1 MSKKIYLSPSNQ
13 SNNAYAFGD
22 TNEMV
27 QCNRIADYAKA
38 ALERCGFIVKK
49 APMGQEISVSAKESN
64 NFGADL
70 HIPIHT
76 NAGGGNGTLVMIYSN
91 ASENLKAGTALY
103 NSVNAVTP
111 GTVEYGVRVNPSLLE
126 LNSTTAIATYV
137 ECEFH
142 DREDLAEF
150 IINNVDVLGEAI
162 AEGVCDYYGVSYV
175 QGDSSEDQN
184 DSDQTTGETLYK
196 VQAGAFKIK
205 ENAENLKK
213 ELNEAGFDAFI
224 SEGD

>member
-13 SNNAYAFGD
+13 SDNAYASGN

-27 QCNRIADYAKA
+27 QCNRIADYAKV

-49 APMGQEISVSAKESN
+49 APMGQKISISAKESN

-91 ASENLKAGTALY
+91 APENVKAGTALY

-111 GTVEYGVRVNPSLLE
+111 GTIEYGVRVNPSLLE
-126 LNSTTAIATYV
+126 LNSTTAIASYV

-142 DREDLAEF
+142 DRKDLAEF
-150 IINNVDVLGEAI
+150 IIDNVEVLGEAI
-162 AEGVCDYYGVSYV
+162 AKGVCDYYGVSYIK
-175 QGDSSEDQN
+175 GDSSGDQN
-184 DSDQTTGETLYK
+184 NQDPNTGETLYK
-196 VQAGAFKIK
+196 VQTGAFKIK

-213 ELNEAGFDAFI
+213 ILNEAGFDAFI
-224 SEGD
+224 SESD

>member
-13 SNNAYAFGD
+13 SDNAYAFGD

-49 APMGQEISVSAKESN
+49 APMGQEISVSVKESN

-91 ASENLKAGTALY
+91 DPENVKAGTALY
-103 NSVNAVTP
+103 NSVNAITP

-126 LNSTTAIATYV
+126 LNSTKAIAAYV

-150 IINNVDVLGEAI
+150 IINNVEVLGEAI
-162 AEGVCDYYGVSYV
+162 AKGVCDYYGVPYIK
-175 QGDSSEDQN
+175 GDSSGDQN
-184 DSDQTTGETLYK
+184 DSDQTAGETLYK
-196 VQAGAFKIK
+196 VQTGAFKVK

-213 ELNEAGFDAFI
+213 KLDEAGFDAFI
-224 SEGD
+224 SESD